1 MRYIVIALLL
11 VGNVWAISG
20 KVGVFGRVV
29 EPELPANELAPVD
42 LLLSNKLSLSEF
54 ANRYRGQ
61 NPAVAA
67 LERQGGSIIVHLN

>member
-29 EPELPANELAPVD
+29 APELPISDRAPVD

-54 ANRYRGQ
+54 ANRYSGQ
-61 NPAVAA
+61 NSAIAA
-67 LERQGGSIIVHLN
+67 LERQGDSIIVHLN